1 MWHHNKKNPMDVNT
15 PKAPAKPAAPNA
27 TAQASKDS
35 SASLKF
41 ATPEIRVGLAA
52 ASKPPSSM
60 IKMVGTKKN
69 PTLTNQASMPKE
81 KKVLVGKVR
90 IPKVK
95 KPKV

>member
-1 MWHHNKKNPMDVNT
+1 MDMNK
-15 PKAPAKPAAPNA
+15 PKAPAKPADLNE

-41 ATPEIRVGLAA
+41 ATPEIRVGLSA
-52 ASKPPSSM
+52 ASKAPSSM
-60 IKMVGTKKN
+60 IKMVGSKKN

-95 KPKV
+95 KPKI

>member
-1 MWHHNKKNPMDVNT
+1 MDVNA

-41 ATPEIRVGLAA
+41 ATPEIRVGLSA
-52 ASKPPSSM
+52 ASKKQPLT
-60 IKMVGTKKN
+60 IK
-69 PTLTNQASMPKE
+69 MPKE

-95 KPKV
+95 KPKM